1 MKGVQTQHRARG
13 PGRHDVV
20 DPLRTVGGDMGQR
33 RGPLGSQVVEEPAQ
47 RVLVAVLARPH
58 QPTRVMINHDKEIP
72 LPRTAVMWVI
82 LVKGFRKDF
91 LMNFCRVV
99 DAQGDLA
106 L

>member
-1 MKGVQTQHRARG
+1 MAGH
-13 PGRHDVV
+13 
-20 DPLRTVGGDMGQR
+20 
-33 RGPLGSQVVEEPAQ
+33 
-47 RVLVAVLARPH
+47 H
-58 QPTRVMINHDKEIP
+58 QQIP
-72 LPRTAVMWVI
+72 LPLTAVMWVI

>member
-1 MKGVQTQHRARG
+1 
-13 PGRHDVV
+13 VV
-20 DPLRTVGGDMGQR
+20 GDQGE
-33 RGPLGSQVVEEPAQ
+33 VVMAAFP
-47 RVLVAVLARPH
+47 
-58 QPTRVMINHDKEIP
+58 
-72 LPRTAVMWVI
+72 VMWVI

>member
-1 MKGVQTQHRARG
+1 MALGAHALVERRAHVHADRLDTG
-13 PGRHDVV
+13 GA
-20 DPLRTVGGDMGQR
+20 VGSE
-33 RGPLGSQVVEEPAQ
+33 LVEE
-47 RVLVAVLARPH
+47 RVEGGGVLALSAPH
-58 QPTRVMINHDKEIP
+58 DLLGGVVGDQGEVVMAAFP
-72 LPRTAVMWVI
+72 VMWVI